1 MPTHR
6 FDIKAVAHY
15 LRVPI
20 PKMTLRTRRENSWE
34 AGRKMG
40 MLAKKARR
48 KYNMLILRSSKRT
61 CSFRP
66 FRAGETAYLCGQKYS
81 IQEIFA
87 S

>member
-1 MPTHR
+1 MPRHI

-15 LRVPI
+15 LIVPI
-20 PKMTLRTRRENSWE
+20 PKITLKTRRENSWE

-61 CSFRP
+61 CSFRS
-66 FRAGETAYLCGQKYS
+66 FRAGETAYLYGQIYS
-81 IQEIFA
+81 IQEILA